1 MMEGGVA
8 TITAAEIKDA
18 METFQTDENVDVLVS
33 AEDGAVE
40 RIGGKV
46 VSMADYSYLVRVA
59 DVGILTFMYSAPD
72 DMWLRVVP
80 NGGAIANQKAGLL

>member
-1 MMEGGVA
+1 MLGRGLR

-18 METFQTDENVDVLVS
+18 METFQIDENVDVLVS

-40 RIGGKV
+40 RIDGKV

-59 DVGILTFMYSAPD
+59 D
-72 DMWLRVVP
+72 
-80 NGGAIANQKAGLL
+80 